1 MRVDPYCDASAP
13 PPWPV
18 TAGGG
23 TLLIGPASEEAVRSG
38 LSAPYCGFFECEGL
52 PHRDQIESLLQA
64 SAREGGLVLSLT
76 TRSAWRLDLTGLIA
90 ESLARRSGTSRLD
103 QRRRIE
109 RDLSA
114 AITQALVHDNLGLDS
129 PPAHSLSGLLSHLDQ
144 AERRL
149 RDPNIAT
156 RRLDLRILTEGNG
169 RIEVLPP
176 PGQLCRAPDSLF
188 RRLARSVGRQGGPA
202 LPCLL
207 NASLAG

>member
-1 MRVDPYCDASAP
+1 MRVDPHCDAGAP

-23 TLLIGPASEEAVRSG
+23 TLLIGPASEEAVRAG
-38 LSAPYCGFFECEGL
+38 LEAPYCGFFECDDL
-52 PHRDQIESLLQA
+52 PRRDQIEALLQA
-64 SAREGGLVLSLT
+64 SARDGGLVLSLT

-90 ESLARRSGTSRLD
+90 EALARRCGNARPE
-103 QRRRIE
+103 RRRQIE
-109 RDLSA
+109 QDLSA
-114 AITQALVHDNLGLDS
+114 AITQALVRDNLGLDT
-129 PPAHSLSGLLSHLDQ
+129 PPANSLSGLLSHLDQ
-144 AERRL
+144 VELRL

-156 RRLDLRILTEGNG
+156 RRLDLRILAQGNG
-169 RIEVLPP
+169 RVEVLPP